1 MGAETFLHFLMLKN
15 FKHMNFAL
23 IGYGKMGKI
32 IEEIAV
38 SRGHEITGKAS
49 SSQPIETIDFSEVD
63 VAIEFTTPSFAVH
76 HIEHCL
82 DQDTPIVVGTTAWNE
97 QLPYVKTLVTQKD
110 GALLHASNFS
120 IGVNVFFDINK
131 RLARLMANYSDYKPS
146 LEETHHVHKLDAPSG
161 TAVSIANDIML
172 ENDSI
177 RSWKLGE
184 EEKPYVQ
191 EGQLPVTS
199 YRKPEVP
206 GTHVVTYESSIDTI
220 QLSHTAHSR
229 EGFALGAVVA
239 AEFLHG
245 KKGTFTMQDVI
256 KF

>member
-1 MGAETFLHFLMLKN
+1 MKL
-15 FKHMNFAL
+15 AL

-32 IEEIAV
+32 IERIAV
-38 SRGHEITGKAS
+38 DRGHTITGKAS
-49 SSQPIETIDFSEVD
+49 SSQPIDTIDFSEVD
-63 VAIEFTTPSFAVH
+63 VAIEFTTPTFAVK

-82 DQDTPIVVGTTAWNE
+82 SKNTPIVVGTTAWNE
-97 QLPYVKTLVTQKD
+97 QLPYVKTLVEQQH

-131 RLARLMANYSDYKPS
+131 RLAKLMAGHTEYTPR

-161 TAVSIANDIML
+161 TAVSIANDMML
-172 ENDSI
+172 ENNNI

-184 EEKPYVQ
+184 ETHPEVQ
-191 EGQLPVTS
+191 DGQLAVTS
-199 YRKPEVP
+199 YRQPDVP
-206 GTHVVTYESSIDTI
+206 GTHVVSYESSIDTI

-239 AEFLHG
+239 AEFLYG
-245 KKGTFTMQDVI
+245 KKGTYTMQDVI

>member
-1 MGAETFLHFLMLKN
+1 MKL
-15 FKHMNFAL
+15 AL

-32 IEEIAV
+32 IEEIAI
-38 SRGHEITGKAS
+38 SRGHTIEGKAS
-49 SSQPIETIDFSEVD
+49 SHNPIEELDFSQID

-82 DQDTPIVVGTTAWNE
+82 DKNTPIVVGTTAWNE
-97 QLPYVKTLVTQKD
+97 QLPYVKTLVAQKE

-131 RLARLMANYSDYKPS
+131 RLAKLMANHTDYVAS

-161 TAVSIANDIML
+161 TAVTIANDIML
-172 ENDSI
+172 END
-177 RSWKLGE
+177 RLESWKLGE
-184 EEKPYVQ
+184 ESAPEVKPW
-191 EGQLPVTS
+191 QLPVTS
-199 YRKPEVP
+199 FRKPDVP
-206 GTHVVTYESSIDTI
+206 GTHIVSYESPIDTI

-229 EGFALGAVVA
+229 EGFALGAVIA
-239 AEFLHG
+239 AEFLQG
-245 KKGTFTMQDVI
+245 KNGTFTMQDVI

>member
-1 MGAETFLHFLMLKN
+1 
-15 FKHMNFAL
+15 MNIAL

-32 IEEIAV
+32 IEGIAI
-38 SRGHEITGKAS
+38 SRGHTIVGKS
-49 SSQPIETIDFSEVD
+49 SSTEPIETLDFSDVE

-82 DQDTPIVVGTTAWNE
+82 EHSVPVVVGTTAWNE
-97 QLPYVKTLVTQKD
+97 QLPYVETLVGQKD

-131 RLARLMANYSDYKPS
+131 RLAKLMANYSDYQPS

-161 TAVSIANDIML
+161 TAVTLANDMMF
-172 ENDSI
+172 ENEHL

-184 EEKPYVQ
+184 GEKPQ
-191 EGQLPVTS
+191 TQDGQLPVTS
-199 YRKPEVP
+199 YRKPDVP
-206 GTHVVTYESSIDTI
+206 GTHIVTYESPIDTI
-220 QLSHTAHSR
+220 QISHTAHSR
-229 EGFALGAVVA
+229 EGFALGAVIA

-245 KKGTFTMQDVI
+245 KKGVFTMQDVI

>member
-1 MGAETFLHFLMLKN
+1 MKL
-15 FKHMNFAL
+15 AL

-32 IEEIAV
+32 IERIAI
-38 SRGHEITGKAS
+38 SRGHTITGKAS
-49 SSQPIETIDFSEVD
+49 SSQPIETVDFSQVD
-63 VAIEFTTPSFAVH
+63 VAIEFTTPSFAVP

-82 DQDTPIVVGTTAWNE
+82 DHNTPVVVGTTAWNE
-97 QLPYVKTLVTQKD
+97 QLSYVKTLVEQKE

-131 RLARLMANYSDYKPS
+131 RLAKLMANHSEYEPN

-161 TAVSIANDIML
+161 TAVTIANDIMF
-172 ENDSI
+172 ENDKLE
-177 RSWKLGE
+177 SWKLGE
-184 EEKPYVQ
+184 EKAPETKPW
-191 EGQLPVTS
+191 QLPVTS

-220 QLSHTAHSR
+220 QISHTAHSR
-229 EGFALGAVVA
+229 EGFALGAVIA
-239 AEFLHG
+239 AEFLQG